1 MAQTNGVVYISESYP
16 PEPSWGAEHHTYKAL
31 KFPFFTY
38 EPPVIVA
45 HAQQPYFPQLI
56 QMAHELKK
64 LNLETRLILFGNNLT
79 SEQLIDISNIYKV
92 FYTLHS
98 DQIHDLESIIQKGL
112 ESSRQLKQNKVLVQ
126 LFKEQN
132 LELKNVSQELE
143 DKIKKR
149 QTHLLELNERLQIT
163 KNKTN
168 YLRQCLFAIHN
179 AKSINDLETRVS
191 DILSGPF
198 LISWFR
204 IHLSTQEMSNFL
216 EKKESL
222 NAYTFVLSDGHKKY
236 GTIIYGRDSKKS
248 FKREEKD
255 FLDQVSESISLCIDR
270 LLQIERNKELQSLWQ
285 ATFNAVSDPLC
296 LIDENF
302 NLKIANKKFLEHPP
316 SAPSSKCHVVLFNK
330 NVPCDGCSKG
340 QNFRIR
346 DESDV
351 NIIYEVSSQ
360 SMVIDYQKCFFHVYH
375 NISKQLQ
382 YERQLLE
389 SAKLAEL
396 GTISSSIAHELNNPL
411 GGMLNFVQLIKMDLS
426 GSESYYN
433 DIVEIE
439 SGIQKCKMIVQNL
452 LGFSRLDDLSQS
464 RVLDIHEVLQRA
476 ILIVELRTRALGIKI
491 DISTSD
497 NNKYWAQGRF
507 NQLAHAIC
515 NVLQNA
521 YESILEKRKREMH
534 YQGAISLSLSG
545 DSQHIELQI
554 TDDGDGILQ
563 ENMSQVFDPLYTTKD
578 PEKHAGLGLTLAR
591 QILKDHNSTIS
602 VSSQKDGK
610 TCFCLTFPRV
620 NGLAQ

>member
-16 PEPSWGAEHHTYKAL
+16 PEPSWGAEHHTYKTL

-222 NAYTFVLSDGHKKY
+222 NAYTFVLSDGNKKY

-316 SAPSSKCHVVLFNK
+316 STPSSKCHVVLFNK
-330 NVPCDGCSKG
+330 NAPCDGCSKG

-375 NISKQLQ
+375 NISKQLH

-439 SGIQKCKMIVQNL
+439 AGIQKCKMIVQNL

-491 DISTSD
+491 DTSNPD
-497 NNKYWAQGRF
+497 NNKYWAEGRF

-534 YQGAISLSLSG
+534 YQGTISLSLSG

-554 TDDGDGILQ
+554 TDDGDGILP

-591 QILKDHNSTIS
+591 QILKDHHSTIS